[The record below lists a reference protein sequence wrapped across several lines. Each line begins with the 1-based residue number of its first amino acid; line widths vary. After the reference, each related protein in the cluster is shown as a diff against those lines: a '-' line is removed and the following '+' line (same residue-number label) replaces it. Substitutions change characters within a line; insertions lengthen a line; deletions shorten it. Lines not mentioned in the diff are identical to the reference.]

1 MPKVEIDYTQTIIY
15 KICCKDTLI
24 TDIYVGH
31 TTNFTKRKN
40 QHKTS
45 CSNENDKKYKQYVYE
60 FIRQNGGWENWTML
74 QIENIKCKDK
84 REAEAKEHYWIEY
97 LNSRLNSNKPYA
109 KCKEEPKLYKH
120 DWYEDNKDYILEK
133 AKNNYEENKEQKIK
147 YQTQYAQEN
156 KEKISEY
163 HKEYRKLNKE
173 TLAEKTKIY
182 REEHKEEARISQKEW
197 REKNKEIL
205 KEKAK
210 EKQGEIVNCE
220 CGHQYTFGNRSRHFQ
235 SKVHLQFTEQIS
247 DYQKELMEQQKKEQ
261 KEKSIEATKVKQGEI
276 VNCECGRQY
285 TFGNRSRHFQTKVHL
300 QYKEQSLES
309 I

>member
-1 MPKVEIDYTQTIIY
+1 MPKVEIDYTQTTIY

-84 REAEAKEHYWIEY
+84 REAEAKEQYWIEY

-205 KEKAK
+205 KA
-210 EKQGEIVNCE
+210 KQGEIVNCE

-247 DYQKELMEQQKKEQ
+247 DY
-261 KEKSIEATKVKQGEI
+261 
-276 VNCECGRQY
+276 
-285 TFGNRSRHFQTKVHL
+285 
-300 QYKEQSLES
+300 
-309 I
+309 

>member
-1 MPKVEIDYTQTIIY
+1 MPKVEIDYTQTTIY
-15 KICCKDTLI
+15 KICCNDTSI
-24 TDIYVGH
+24 TDIYVGS
-31 TTNFTKRKN
+31 TTNFANRKYG
-40 QHKTS
+40 HKTS
-45 CSNENDKKYKQYVYE
+45 CNTSTTPNHNLNVYK
-60 FIRQNGGWENWTML
+60 FIRTNGGWNNWSML

-84 REAEAKEHYWIEY
+84 REALIREKYWIEI
-97 LNSRLNSNKPYA
+97 LK
-109 KCKEEPKLYKH
+109 PKLNINNPYTSVEEKVVQKN

-147 YQTQYAQEN
+147 YQTQYAEEN

-163 HKEYRKLNKE
+163 QKEYQELNKE
-173 TLAEKTKIY
+173 KLKQQKKIY
-182 REEHKEEARISQKEW
+182 REEHKEEAYIAQKEW

-205 KEKAK
+205 KA
-210 EKQGEIVNCE
+210 KQGEIVNCE
-220 CGHQYTFGNRSRHFQ
+220 CGRQYTFGNKYRHFQ

-261 KEKSIEATKVKQGEI
+261 KEKNKEAERVKQGEI

-300 QYKEQSLES
+300 QYKQQSLES

>member
-1 MPKVEIDYTQTIIY
+1 MPKNKTDYSSTIIY

-84 REAEAKEHYWIEY
+84 REALIREKYWIEI
-97 LNSRLNSNKPYA
+97 LK
-109 KCKEEPKLYKH
+109 PKLNINNPYTSVEEKVVQKH

-147 YQTQYAQEN
+147 YQTQYAEEN

-163 HKEYRKLNKE
+163 QKEYQELNKE
-173 TLAEKTKIY
+173 KLKQQKKIY
-182 REEHKEEARISQKEW
+182 REEHKEEAYIAQKEW

-205 KEKAK
+205 K
-210 EKQGEIVNCE
+210 
-220 CGHQYTFGNRSRHFQ
+220 T
-235 SKVHLQFTEQIS
+235 
-247 DYQKELMEQQKKEQ
+247 
-261 KEKSIEATKVKQGEI
+261 KQGEI

>member
-1 MPKVEIDYTQTIIY
+1 MPKVEIDYTQTTIY
-15 KICCKDTLI
+15 KICCNDTSI
-24 TDIYVGH
+24 TDIYVGS
-31 TTNFTKRKN
+31 TTNFANRKYG
-40 QHKTS
+40 HKTS
-45 CSNENDKKYKQYVYE
+45 CNTSTTPNHNLNVYK
-60 FIRQNGGWENWTML
+60 FIRTNGGWNNWSML

-84 REAEAKEHYWIEY
+84 REALIREKYWIEI
-97 LNSRLNSNKPYA
+97 LK
-109 KCKEEPKLYKH
+109 PKLNINNPYTSVEEKVVQKN
-120 DWYEDNKDYILEK
+120 DWYENNKDSILEK

-205 KEKAK
+205 NA
-210 EKQGEIVNCE
+210 KQGEIVNCE

-235 SKVHLQFTEQIS
+235 SKVHLQFTENIS

-261 KEKSIEATKVKQGEI
+261 KEKNKEAERVKQGEI
-276 VNCECGRQY
+276 INCECGRQY

>member
-1 MPKVEIDYTQTIIY
+1 MPKVEIDYTQTTIY
-15 KICCKDTLI
+15 KICCKDTSI
-24 TDIYVGH
+24 TDIYVGS
-31 TTNFTKRKN
+31 TTNFANRKYG
-40 QHKTS
+40 HKTS
-45 CSNENDKKYKQYVYE
+45 CNTSTTPNHNLNVYK
-60 FIRQNGGWENWTML
+60 FIRTNGGWENWSML

-84 REAEAKEHYWIEY
+84 REALIREKYWIEI
-97 LNSRLNSNKPYA
+97 LK
-109 KCKEEPKLYKH
+109 PKLNINNPYTSVEEKVVQKH

-163 HKEYRKLNKE
+163 HKEYQELNKE
-173 TLAEKTKIY
+173 KLKQQKKIY
-182 REEHKEEARISQKEW
+182 REEHKEEARIAQKEW

-210 EKQGEIVNCE
+210 EKQGETVNCE
-220 CGHQYTFGNRSRHFQ
+220 CGGQYNFVNKDRHF
-235 SKVHLQFTEQIS
+235 KTKIHLQFTEQIS
-247 DYQKELMEQQKKEQ
+247 DYQKELIEQQKKEQ
-261 KEKSIEATKVKQGEI
+261 KEENIEAARVKQGEI

-285 TFGNRSRHFQTKVHL
+285 TFGNRYRHFQTKVHL

>member
-1 MPKVEIDYTQTIIY
+1 MPKVEIDYTQTTIY
-15 KICCKDTLI
+15 KICCNDTSI
-24 TDIYVGH
+24 TDIYVGS
-31 TTNFTKRKN
+31 TTNFANRKYG
-40 QHKTS
+40 HKTS
-45 CSNENDKKYKQYVYE
+45 CNTSTTPNHNLNVYK
-60 FIRQNGGWENWTML
+60 FIRTNGGWNNWSML

-84 REAEAKEHYWIEY
+84 REALIREKYWIEI
-97 LNSRLNSNKPYA
+97 LK
-109 KCKEEPKLYKH
+109 PKLNINNPYTSVEEKVVQKH

-163 HKEYRKLNKE
+163 HKEYQELNKE
-173 TLAEKTKIY
+173 KLKQQKKIY
-182 REEHKEEARISQKEW
+182 REEHKEESRIAQKEW

-205 KEKAK
+205 KAK
-210 EKQGEIVNCE
+210 QSEI
-220 CGHQYTFGNRSRHFQ
+220 
-235 SKVHLQFTEQIS
+235 I
-247 DYQKELMEQQKKEQ
+247 
-261 KEKSIEATKVKQGEI
+261 
-276 VNCECGRQY
+276 NCECGRQY

>member
-1 MPKVEIDYTQTIIY
+1 MPKVEIDYTQTTIY
-15 KICCKDTLI
+15 KICCNDTSI
-24 TDIYVGH
+24 TDIYVGS
-31 TTNFTKRKN
+31 TTNFANRKYG
-40 QHKTS
+40 HKTS
-45 CSNENDKKYKQYVYE
+45 CNTSTTPNHNLNVYK
-60 FIRQNGGWENWTML
+60 FIRTNGGWNNWSML

-84 REAEAKEHYWIEY
+84 REALIREKYWIEI
-97 LNSRLNSNKPYA
+97 LK
-109 KCKEEPKLYKH
+109 PKLNINNPYTSVEEKVVQKN
-120 DWYEDNKDYILEK
+120 DWYENNKDYILEK

-163 HKEYRKLNKE
+163 HKEYQELNKE
-173 TLAEKTKIY
+173 KLKQQKKIY
-182 REEHKEEARISQKEW
+182 REEHKEESRIAQKEW

-205 KEKAK
+205 KA
-210 EKQGEIVNCE
+210 KQGEIVNCE
-220 CGHQYTFGNRSRHFQ
+220 CGNQYTFGNRSRHFK
-235 SKVHLQFTEQIS
+235 SKVHLQFTENIS

-261 KEKSIEATKVKQGEI
+261 KEKNKEAERVKQSEI

>member
-1 MPKVEIDYTQTIIY
+1 MPKVEIDYTQTTIY
-15 KICCKDTLI
+15 KICCNDTSI
-24 TDIYVGH
+24 TDIYVGS
-31 TTNFTKRKN
+31 TTNFANRKYG
-40 QHKTS
+40 HKTS
-45 CSNENDKKYKQYVYE
+45 CNTSTTPNHNLNVYK
-60 FIRQNGGWENWTML
+60 FIRTNGGWNNWSML

-84 REAEAKEHYWIEY
+84 REALIREKYWIEI
-97 LNSRLNSNKPYA
+97 LK
-109 KCKEEPKLYKH
+109 PKLNINNPYTSVEEKVVQKN
-120 DWYEDNKDYILEK
+120 DWYENNKDYILEK

-163 HKEYRKLNKE
+163 HKEYQELNKE
-173 TLAEKTKIY
+173 KLKQQKKIY
-182 REEHKEEARISQKEW
+182 REEHKEEARIAQKEW
-197 REKNKEIL
+197 REKNKETL
-205 KEKAK
+205 KAK
-210 EKQGEIVNCE
+210 QSEIVNCE
-220 CGHQYTFGNRSRHFQ
+220 CGRQYTFGNRYAHFK

>member
-1 MPKVEIDYTQTIIY
+1 MPKVEIDYTQTTIY
-15 KICCKDTLI
+15 KICCNDTSI
-24 TDIYVGH
+24 TDIYVGS
-31 TTNFTKRKN
+31 TTNFANRKYG
-40 QHKTS
+40 HKTS
-45 CSNENDKKYKQYVYE
+45 CNTSTTPNHNLNVYK
-60 FIRQNGGWENWTML
+60 FIRTNGGWNNWSML

-84 REAEAKEHYWIEY
+84 REALIREKYWIEI
-97 LNSRLNSNKPYA
+97 LK
-109 KCKEEPKLYKH
+109 PKLNINNPYTSVEEKVVQKH

-156 KEKISEY
+156 KEKITEY

-205 KEKAK
+205 KA
-210 EKQGEIVNCE
+210 KQGEIVNCE
-220 CGHQYTFGNRSRHFQ
+220 CGH
-235 SKVHLQFTEQIS
+235 
-247 DYQKELMEQQKKEQ
+247 
-261 KEKSIEATKVKQGEI
+261 
-276 VNCECGRQY
+276 QY